1 MHVRALAV
9 LARHLASGRGVASLA
24 MKVARDRVA
33 VGALARERGAA
44 IVHTNSSI
52 IVSGQAVAERAG
64 AAHLQHIREI
74 YDGSAGRIGTALW
87 PVFRRRLVRADAL
100 ACVSRAAAAQFE
112 GRGRSFV
119 LHDGLTRT
127 PGRTPRQAAR
137 RALRLDPD
145 CFVVAV
151 VGRISDW
158 KGQHVLARALAEPP
172 LAEIGAVG
180 LVVGSAA
187 PLQPRHESDL
197 VALRDEL
204 QLGHRLRLLGFQE
217 DLAAVFG
224 AADAVAAPSTH
235 PDAFPN
241 AVLEAAASGVP
252 VVAVDVGGISEIVRH
267 GGTGKLVPSPDPT
280 TLATTLREWA
290 DDPQQARRLGA
301 SAAADVPARFGLRK
315 TIDAVEEQ
323 YERLSGAAER
333 RPRY

>member
-1 MHVRALAV
+1 M
-9 LARHLASGRGVASLA
+9 ASGRGVPSLT
-24 MKVARDRVA
+24 MKVARDRAV
-33 VGALARERGAA
+33 VGALARERGTA

-64 AAHLQHIREI
+64 ACHLQHVREI

-87 PVFRRRLVRADAL
+87 PLFRKHLVRADAL
-100 ACVSRAAAAQFE
+100 ACVSRAAAAQFD

-127 PGRTPRQAAR
+127 PGKTPRRAAR
-137 RALRLDPD
+137 RTLGLHPD
-145 CFVVAV
+145 RFVVAV
-151 VGRISDW
+151 VGRVSDW

-180 LVVGSAA
+180 LVAGSAA

-197 VALRDEL
+197 IALRDEL
-204 QLGHRLRLLGFQE
+204 GLGSRFRLLGFQE
-217 DLAAVFG
+217 DLATVFG
-224 AADAVAAPSTH
+224 AADAVAAPSTY

-252 VVAVDVGGISEIVRH
+252 VVAVEVGGISEIVRH

-280 TLATTLREWA
+280 TLATTLRELA

-301 SAAADVPARFGLRK
+301 SAAADVPARFGLRR

-323 YERLSGAAER
+323 YQRLSGR
-333 RPRY
+333 R